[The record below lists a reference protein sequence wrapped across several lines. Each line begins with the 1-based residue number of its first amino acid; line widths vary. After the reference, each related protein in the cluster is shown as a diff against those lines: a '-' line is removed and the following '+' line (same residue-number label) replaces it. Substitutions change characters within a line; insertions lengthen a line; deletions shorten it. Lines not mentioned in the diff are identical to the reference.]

1 MSQGAPEPA
10 RLVSPR
16 VGVFVEWVREV
27 RSSLPVAVALA
38 LSLLTLSPAVA
49 LADDFDDEVLAE
61 MNFARAHPA
70 AYARELR
77 DETQRGDRYSSLAYE
92 DRDAVDEA
100 IDFLQRQPPLQPLQ
114 PDDRLAAAARAHTR
128 AQGPRGELGH
138 GAPGSL
144 GLRLRSNGLWAGLA
158 AEDISYGHDTAR
170 DVVRQLIID
179 SGVPN
184 RGHRANIFGRA
195 YQLAGVGCGAH
206 SVYGSMCV
214 IDFAGAL
221 AQR

>member
-1 MSQGAPEPA
+1 MRNPA
-10 RLVSPR
+10 AFL
-16 VGVFVEWVREV
+16 
-27 RSSLPVAVALA
+27 ALA
-38 LSLLTLSPAVA
+38 LSILILTPAVA
-49 LADDFDDEVLAE
+49 CADDFDDEVLAE
-61 MNFARAHPA
+61 VNFARAHPA
-70 AYARELR
+70 DYARELR
-77 DETQRGDRYSSLAYE
+77 DAARQPDDGYSSLAYE
-92 DRDAVDEA
+92 DRDAVEEA
-100 IDFLQRQPPLQPLQ
+100 IGFLMRQPPLPPLQ
-114 PDDRLAAAARAHTR
+114 PDIRLAAAARAHTS

-144 GLRLRSNGLWAGLA
+144 GLRLQRNGMWAGLA

-179 SGVPN
+179 SGVPD

-195 YQLAGVGCGAH
+195 YQMAGVGCGAH

>member
-1 MSQGAPEPA
+1 LRSPA
-10 RLVSPR
+10 AFL
-16 VGVFVEWVREV
+16 
-27 RSSLPVAVALA
+27 ALA
-38 LSLLTLSPAVA
+38 LSVLILTPQAA
-49 LADDFDDEVLAE
+49 FAGGFDDEVLAE
-61 MNFARAHPA
+61 VNFARAHPA
-70 AYARELR
+70 DYANELIDGLRGR
-77 DETQRGDRYSSLAYE
+77 DDGSSSLAYE
-92 DRDAVDEA
+92 DRDAVEEA
-100 IDFLQRQPPLQPLQ
+100 IDFLMRQPPLPPLK
-114 PDDRLAAAARAHTR
+114 PDDRLAAAAQAHTN
-128 AQGPRGELGH
+128 AQGPRGDLGH

-144 GLRLRSNGLWAGLA
+144 GQRLQRNGLWAGLA

-184 RGHRANIFGRA
+184 RGHRNNIFGRA

-206 SVYGSMCV
+206 RVYGSMCV

>member
-1 MSQGAPEPA
+1 MFEQ
-10 RLVSPR
+10 
-16 VGVFVEWVREV
+16 VRDV
-27 RSSLPVAVALA
+27 RSLPAILALA
-38 LSLLTLSPAVA
+38 FCNLIPSLA

-77 DETQRGDRYSSLAYE
+77 DEAQRDDHYSSLAYE
-92 DRDAVDEA
+92 DRDAVEEA
-100 IDFLQRQPPLQPLQ
+100 IDFLTRQTPLPPLQP
-114 PDDRLAAAARAHTR
+114 DGRLAAAAQAHTR
-128 AQGPRGELGH
+128 DQGPRGELGH

-144 GLRLRSNGLWAGLA
+144 GRRLQSNGLWAGLA

-195 YQLAGVGCGAH
+195 YQVAGVGCGAH

>member
-1 MSQGAPEPA
+1 MR
-10 RLVSPR
+10 RLSAI
-16 VGVFVEWVREV
+16 
-27 RSSLPVAVALA
+27 LAVALCTVIP
-38 LSLLTLSPAVA
+38 SLA
-49 LADDFDDEVLAE
+49 LAGDFDDEVLAE
-61 MNFARAHPA
+61 MNFARAHPS
-70 AYARELR
+70 AYARELL
-77 DETQRGDRYSSLAYE
+77 DEAQRGDRYSNLAYE

-100 IDFLQRQPPLQPLQ
+100 IDFLMRQPPLPPLQ
-114 PDDRLAAAARAHTR
+114 ADDRLAAAAHAHTS

-138 GAPGSL
+138 GAPGNL
-144 GLRLRSNGLWAGLA
+144 GQRLQKNGMWAGLA

-179 SGVPN
+179 SGVPD
-184 RGHRANIFGRA
+184 RGHRKNIFGRA

>member
-1 MSQGAPEPA
+1 
-10 RLVSPR
+10 
-16 VGVFVEWVREV
+16 VGREV
-27 RSSLPVAVALA
+27 RNSLPAAVALSLCLLA
-38 LSLLTLSPAVA
+38 LAPGAAVA
-49 LADDFDDEVLAE
+49 GGFDDEVLAE
-61 MNFARAHPA
+61 VNFARAHPA
-70 AYARELR
+70 DYARELR
-77 DETQRGDRYSSLAYE
+77 DAARQADEGDSGFVYE
-92 DRDAVDEA
+92 DREAVEEA
-100 IDFLQRQPPLQPLQ
+100 IDFLMRQPPLQPLE
-114 PDDRLAAAARAHTR
+114 PDGRLAAAAQAHTN

-138 GAPGSL
+138 GAPGAL
-144 GLRLRSNGLWAGLA
+144 GQRLQHNGLWAGLA

-184 RGHRANIFGRA
+184 RGHRNNIFGRG
-195 YQLAGVGCGAH
+195 YQMAGVGCGRH

>member
-1 MSQGAPEPA
+1 M
-10 RLVSPR
+10 
-16 VGVFVEWVREV
+16 
-27 RSSLPVAVALA
+27 RSSLPVAVAVAVA
-38 LSLLTLSPAVA
+38 LSLLTLAPAVA

-61 MNFARAHPA
+61 VNFARAHPA
-70 AYARELR
+70 DYANELIDALRGR
-77 DETQRGDRYSSLAYE
+77 DDGSSLAYE
-92 DRDAVDEA
+92 DRDAVEEA
-100 IDFLQRQPPLQPLQ
+100 IDFLMRQPPLAPLQ
-114 PDDRLAAAARAHTR
+114 PDDRLAAAAQAHTN

-144 GLRLRSNGLWAGLA
+144 GQRLQRNGLWAGLA

-184 RGHRANIFGRA
+184 RGHRNNIFGRA
-195 YQLAGVGCGAH
+195 YQVAGVGCGAH
-206 SVYGSMCV
+206 RVYGSMCV

>member
-1 MSQGAPEPA
+1 
-10 RLVSPR
+10 
-16 VGVFVEWVREV
+16 VREV
-27 RSSLPVAVALA
+27 RSSLSAAVALA
-38 LSLLTLSPAVA
+38 LSLLILAPGAA
-49 LADDFDDEVLAE
+49 LAGDFDDEVLAE
-61 MNFARAHPA
+61 VNFARAHPA

-77 DETQRGDRYSSLAYE
+77 DETRRPDDGYSSLAYE
-92 DRDAVDEA
+92 DRDAVEEA
-100 IDFLQRQPPLQPLQ
+100 IDFLMRQTPLPPLQ
-114 PDDRLAAAARAHTR
+114 PDDRLAAAARAHTVS
-128 AQGPRGELGH
+128 QGPRGELGH

-144 GLRLRSNGLWAGLA
+144 GQRLQHNGLWAGLA

-184 RGHRANIFGRA
+184 RGHRNNIFGRA
-195 YQLAGVGCGAH
+195 YQVAGVGCGRH

-221 AQR
+221 VQR

>member
-1 MSQGAPEPA
+1 
-10 RLVSPR
+10 
-16 VGVFVEWVREV
+16 VREL
-27 RSSLPVAVALA
+27 RNPAAFLALA
-38 LSLLTLSPAVA
+38 LSILILAPAA
-49 LADDFDDEVLAE
+49 ASAGDFDDEVLAE
-61 MNFARAHPA
+61 VNFARAHPA
-70 AYARELR
+70 DYARELR
-77 DETQRGDRYSSLAYE
+77 DAAREPDDGYSSLAYE

-100 IDFLQRQPPLQPLQ
+100 IGFLMRQPPLPPLR
-114 PDDRLAAAARAHTR
+114 PDGRLAAAARAHTS

-138 GAPGSL
+138 GAPGNLSQ
-144 GLRLRSNGLWAGLA
+144 RLQRNGMWAGLA

-184 RGHRANIFGRA
+184 RGHRNNIFGRA

-221 AQR
+221 VQR

>member
-1 MSQGAPEPA
+1 
-10 RLVSPR
+10 
-16 VGVFVEWVREV
+16 VRDV
-27 RSSLPVAVALA
+27 RSFPAFLALA
-38 LSLLTLSPAVA
+38 LCVLLPSLAQ
-49 LADDFDDEVLAE
+49 ADDFDDEVLAE

-77 DETQRGDRYSSLAYE
+77 DETQRDDRYSSLAYE
-92 DRDAVDEA
+92 DRGAVDEA
-100 IDFLQRQPPLQPLQ
+100 IEFLMRQPPLQPLQ
-114 PDDRLAAAARAHTR
+114 TDDRLAAAARAHTS

-144 GLRLRSNGLWAGLA
+144 GRRLQNNGLWAGLA

-179 SGVPN
+179 SGVPD
-184 RGHRANIFGRA
+184 RGHRKNIFGRA
-195 YQLAGVGCGAH
+195 YQVAGVGCGAH

-221 AQR
+221 VQR

>member
-1 MSQGAPEPA
+1 MRNPA
-10 RLVSPR
+10 AFL
-16 VGVFVEWVREV
+16 
-27 RSSLPVAVALA
+27 ALA
-38 LSLLTLSPAVA
+38 LSVLI
-49 LADDFDDEVLAE
+49 LAPQAAFAGGFDDEVLAE
-61 MNFARAHPA
+61 VNFARAHPA
-70 AYARELR
+70 DYANELIDGLRGR
-77 DETQRGDRYSSLAYE
+77 DDGSSLAYE
-92 DRDAVDEA
+92 DRDAVEEA
-100 IDFLQRQPPLQPLQ
+100 IDFLRRQPPLPALQ
-114 PDDRLAAAARAHTR
+114 PDGRLAAAARAHTS
-128 AQGPRGELGH
+128 AQGPRGEIGH
-138 GAPGSL
+138 GAQGSL
-144 GLRLRSNGLWAGLA
+144 GQRLQRNGLWAGLA

-184 RGHRANIFGRA
+184 RGHRNNIFGRA

>member
-1 MSQGAPEPA
+1 MRG
-10 RLVSPR
+10 
-16 VGVFVEWVREV
+16 
-27 RSSLPVAVALA
+27 LPVVLALA
-38 LSLLTLSPAVA
+38 AAVLIPNLA
-49 LADDFDDEVLAE
+49 LAGDFDDEVLAE

-77 DETQRGDRYSSLAYE
+77 DESRRDDRYSSLAYE
-92 DRDAVDEA
+92 DRDAVEEA
-100 IDFLQRQPPLQPLQ
+100 IDFLMRQPPLAPLQ
-114 PDDRLAAAARAHTR
+114 PDDRLAAAARAHTS

-144 GLRLRSNGLWAGLA
+144 GQRLQKNGLWAGLA

-184 RGHRANIFGRA
+184 RGHRNNIFGRA
-195 YQLAGVGCGAH
+195 YQMAGVGCGAH